1 MSRRGGD
8 VKTEGNA
15 NLLRNYNLYSD
26 NYNYDYSD
34 KYNLYC
40 DNYSYNYNLYCA
52 NYDYN
57 FNHGDNYNLYCDNY
71 NHNHSSDYNLFIDLP
86 ANEAKELQWDFT
98 CSPLIK
104 KDSC

>member
-1 MSRRGGD
+1 MSRRRGD

-15 NLLRNYNLYSD
+15 NQLRNYNLYSD

-40 DNYSYNYNLYCA
+40 DDYSY
-52 NYDYN
+52 
-57 FNHGDNYNLYCDNY
+57 NYNLYCDNY

>member
-1 MSRRGGD
+1 MRQRGGD

-15 NLLRNYNLYSD
+15 NQLRNYNLYSD

-40 DNYSYNYNLYCA
+40 DNYSY
-52 NYDYN
+52 
-57 FNHGDNYNLYCDNY
+57 NYNLYCDNY